1 MSKAVTEPRVI
12 DAYRF
17 PQKVAPGCTHQLA
30 CKCDPPYWLR
40 TSSPTE
46 EAHEAK
52 IQLAKPESITATI
65 AVGGF
70 ITQANVCEIFEIA
83 KRMLDAR

>member
-1 MSKAVTEPRVI
+1 MSKPIEPRVI

-40 TSSPTE
+40 ASTPAE

-52 IQLAKPESITATI
+52 MQPVKP
-65 AVGGF
+65 
-70 ITQANVCEIFEIA
+70 
-83 KRMLDAR
+83 